1 MVRTHD
7 YGEPSVVIVQPL
19 VVSFL
24 EDHSHLIVEN
34 GGGDQG
40 PRHPEP
46 TLRFGTVLE
55 TRGRVL
61 RTMHLTRP
69 RYVEQIQ
76 SHGCFEGWMVWRY
89 HRLKHTKAWLRVILV
104 DDFLRHTLCRDLSY
118 EIQETL
124 SISDIILRLLANQVW
139 RGSAFYPQLNHQNNS
154 YFEGYTTR

>member
-1 MVRTHD
+1 MDRTGPMV
-7 YGEPSVVIVQPL
+7 SVRFDSVSNRSVPVGIGPVQTE
-19 VVSFL
+19 VV
-24 EDHSHLIVEN
+24 HTC
-34 GGGDQG
+34 
-40 PRHPEP
+40 PEP

-55 TRGRVL
+55 TRGCVL
-61 RTMHLTRP
+61 PTMHLTRP

-104 DDFLRHTLCRDLSY
+104 DDFLWHTLCRDLSY